1 MLFHFALTRGA
12 LPRHAFEL
20 ILKHYSGGEK
30 NKINRQA
37 LAKQFGIGA
46 NALRLRVFRIRKA
59 IKNYILQANT
69 NTLMAGKQS

>member
-20 ILKHYSGGEK
+20 ILKYYSGGEK

-37 LAKQFGIGA
+37 LAK
-46 NALRLRVFRIRKA
+46 
-59 IKNYILQANT
+59 
-69 NTLMAGKQS
+69 

>member
-20 ILKHYSGGEK
+20 ILKYYSGGEK